1 MNEKRR
7 LAMKVET
14 IHIRIEDDSERN
26 YFRAVWYLVT
36 ALRAVGA
43 ADRVLPAL
51 HELFERAV
59 ADRHTATVLD
69 ISDHVART
77 HRIVTKDLSAPAEP
91 PSAAAAEDSGT
102 S

>member
-43 ADRVLPAL
+43 SDQVLPVL
-51 HELFERAV
+51 NELFERTV
-59 ADRHTATVLD
+59 ADSHTATVLD
-69 ISDHVART
+69 ISDRVART
-77 HRIVTKDLSAPAEP
+77 HRIVRTDLSAPAEP
-91 PSAAAAEDSGT
+91 PSTAAEDSGT